1 MVAAD
6 LHKFS
11 FIDQRNEPH
20 HEKEQSSKLAMQP
33 CFRKVGQTHAE
44 WQTFEKTENES

>member
-11 FIDQRNEPH
+11 FIDQRND
-20 HEKEQSSKLAMQP
+20 QSKLVMQP
-33 CFRKVGQTHAE
+33 RFRKVYQTHAE
-44 WQTFEKTENES
+44 WQMFEKTENES